1 MVKQGKRVEH
11 SPGKRARTKNS
22 WRWYAIWPCLV
33 LAPCDSSA
41 LRVRQAMRGCQGEIA
56 AWPLCNRRAEN
67 TRNSTRKWF
76 GKKKVVA
83 SRKRAK
89 RARRR
94 AKLAAVAEEA
104 RVALAGDEHGQVLQ
118 RTLANG
124 CEWDLR
130 TCSDAASHGRL
141 EAVALAEHCWCC
153 QRLLSECS
161 ARANTV
167 KYRRYFRS
175 YTLEVTRP
183 PALASTRQ
191 LVCFTAPARLRTRP
205 DPFPNPKR
213 SRAQPPD

>member
-1 MVKQGKRVEH
+1 MDALRERVRSRSCTCVMVAHRMSTLRQCDKIVFMADGGGSVAGGEA
-11 SPGKRARTKNS
+11 GEAGGAFAREEGTHEELMALV
-22 WRWYAIWPCLV
+22 RRPMWPCLV

-41 LRVRQAMRGCQGEIA
+41 LRGRQAMRGCQGEIA

-118 RTLANG
+118 WTLANG

-130 TCSDAASHGRL
+130 TCSDAASRGRS
-141 EAVALAEHCWCC
+141 EAVALAEHFWCC

-167 KYRRYFRS
+167 K
-175 YTLEVTRP
+175 
-183 PALASTRQ
+183 
-191 LVCFTAPARLRTRP
+191 
-205 DPFPNPKR
+205 
-213 SRAQPPD
+213 